1 MEKQIMYVFKISN
14 KKTGQETTTSAVSL
28 KKAINN
34 VRFTRK
40 ELYYKIADY
49 TGVIV

>member
-1 MEKQIMYVFKISN
+1 MKKQMYEFKVTN
-14 KKTGQETTTSAVSL
+14 KKTGQVTKTSAVSVE
-28 KKAINN
+28 KAINN

-49 TGVIV
+49 TGVMV